1 MPIGDETQLSQNP
14 CTSANLSDSYEE
26 VSKNDCTLPSKL
38 QAKDEG
44 RIEMELMDEQYD
56 QNETPPERDQFDIL
70 EQENTYPCA
79 DEVSFTCR
87 TGS

>member
-1 MPIGDETQLSQNP
+1 
-14 CTSANLSDSYEE
+14 
-26 VSKNDCTLPSKL
+26 
-38 QAKDEG
+38 
-44 RIEMELMDEQYD
+44 MELMDEQYD
-56 QNETPPERDQFDIL
+56 EKEMPPERDQFDIL